1 MTINEK
7 KPQAARVDEIARALR
22 LILEP
27 GQVAELRCLGTRK
40 GTISGY
46 FDDIEKMAHAAA
58 ALSGK
63 VEAIYVMLN
72 PVDPA
77 LLARAAMLPEESKA
91 ATGQAQSNGKGGR
104 GSFDLEA
111 WIAEHGLD
119 VIGPKP
125 WGDSRRWLFHI
136 CPWNDDHQNGSAY
149 LLQFASGAIVAG
161 CHHNGC
167 SGKDWH
173 ALRDMVEPGWRNQA
187 MRNGRPAEKNQDE
200 RVLSPILVYMS
211 DVKPEDVEW
220 VWNPYIPK
228 GKLTLLEGDP
238 GVGKTWLA
246 LQLATSVSRGNPFLD
261 QDGSPGVRREPGKV
275 LYLSAE
281 DGKRYF

>member
-1 MTINEK
+1 MKIK
-7 KPQAARVDEIARALR
+7 R
-22 LILEP
+22 
-27 GQVAELRCLGTRK
+27 
-40 GTISGY
+40 
-46 FDDIEKMAHAAA
+46 
-58 ALSGK
+58 GK
-63 VEAIYVMLN
+63 E
-72 PVDPA
+72 
-77 LLARAAMLPEESKA
+77 R
-91 ATGQAQSNGKGGR
+91 
-104 GSFDLEA
+104 
-111 WIAEHGLD
+111 
-119 VIGPKP
+119 
-125 WGDSRRWLFHI
+125 
-136 CPWNDDHQNGSAY
+136 
-149 LLQFASGAIVAG
+149 
-161 CHHNGC
+161 
-167 SGKDWH
+167 
-173 ALRDMVEPGWRNQA
+173 
-187 MRNGRPAEKNQDE
+187 DE